1 MLLNYGYGGKFNLEY
16 RGQKKKNK
24 EFLQKVGPNLSLEAM
39 TKMLKMQYFGHAMR
53 AHQSL
58 EKDIMLGITAGAR
71 KKGKP
76 RMRWM
81 EMKSVTGLSLND
93 LNQLVIEKS
102 GTH

>member
-1 MLLNYGYGGKFNLEY
+1 MLE
-16 RGQKKKNK
+16 
-24 EFLQKVGPNLSLEAM
+24 
-39 TKMLKMQYFGHAMR
+39 
-53 AHQSL
+53 
-58 EKDIMLGITAGAR
+58 ITAGAR